1 MFKKPSVK
9 KAPPRGDAADL
20 HVEPSK
26 LLVPWDLYPRHA
38 LQQKLGRAPKTSGP
52 HIRPHP
58 YRPPV
63 LASERL
69 FLWVSP
75 ASITKR
81 QHLTNKFSPSQ
92 LLTYDNALCA
102 SLAIGTR
109 QLYGSALIDWIQWC
123 DSSNIP
129 EHRRLPISSDDL
141 RMFIA
146 HKVGVE
152 GASKTTNTLAGLRMW
167 HIIQDVHWPDDP
179 VLTNLRRAAAS
190 HAPPATHRPPRPP
203 VTIAHLAALRQH
215 LNLLDSP
222 CDIAI
227 FACACTAFWGVNRL
241 GELICPISDHEPSH
255 RVRCSCNMSYA
266 PMDPTRSYPPSLDF
280 HIPWTKSTKSSG
292 ANVHLSD
299 WDDKG
304 QDTSAIKALAWHLR
318 FSAHLPD
325 SAPLFAYSSSPDY
338 TPLTRSTFLK
348 RCKTV
353 WSISGLGD
361 CSGHSFRIGGT
372 TELLKRGVSHDVVK
386 IQGRWA
392 SDAWQLYIRHHPEI
406 LELEYQKTR
415 ARVLSVYSDT

>member
-1 MFKKPSVK
+1 V
-9 KAPPRGDAADL
+9 
-20 HVEPSK
+20 
-26 LLVPWDLYPRHA
+26 
-38 LQQKLGRAPKTSGP
+38 LQQKMGRAPKTSGP
-52 HIRPHP
+52 HILAHP

-75 ASITKR
+75 ASIMKR
-81 QHLTNKFSPSQ
+81 RHLANKFSRSQ

-102 SLAIGTR
+102 SLADGTR
-109 QLYGSALIDWIQWC
+109 QLYGSALMDWILWC

-141 RMFIA
+141 KMFIA

-152 GASKTTNTLAGLRMW
+152 GASKTTNTLPGLRMW
-167 HIIQDVHWPDDP
+167 HIIQDVHWPNDP
-179 VLTNLRRAAAS
+179 VLTNLRRAAVS
-190 HAPPATHRPPRPP
+190 HAPPATHCPPRAP
-203 VTIAHLAALRQH
+203 VTIAHLSALRQH
-215 LNLLDSP
+215 LNLVDSP
-222 CDIAI
+222 CDIAV

-241 GELICPISDHEPSH
+241 GELTCPISDREPSH
-255 RVRCSCNMSYA
+255 RVRCSCNMSY
-266 PMDPTRSYPPSLDF
+266 PPIDTSRSYPPSLDF
-280 HIPWTKSTKSSG
+280 HIPWTKSTKSAG

-304 QDTSAIKALAWHLR
+304 RDTSAIKALAWHLR

-325 SAPLFAYSSSPDY
+325 SAPLLAYSSPPTCTPAF
-338 TPLTRSTFLK
+338 TPLTHATFLK
-348 RCKTV
+348 RCKAV
-353 WSISGLGD
+353 WSVSGLGD

-372 TELLKRGVSHDVVK
+372 TELLKRGVSHDAVK
-386 IQGRWA
+386 VQGRWA

-415 ARVLSVYSDT
+415 ARVLPVYSDT